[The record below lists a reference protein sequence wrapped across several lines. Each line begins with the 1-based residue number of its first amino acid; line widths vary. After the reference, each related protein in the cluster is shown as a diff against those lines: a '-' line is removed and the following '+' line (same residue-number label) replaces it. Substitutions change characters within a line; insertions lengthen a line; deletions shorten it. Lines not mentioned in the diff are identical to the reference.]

1 MSITRTAVRVAAARA
16 VTNRTLAGSR
26 VSDSAIDPIDITITE
41 TRLPLITVLT
51 DDDEI
56 DGIGRETWQGRRSLD
71 LIFEIAVATEVKDG
85 AFTIPETD
93 FGLEW
98 ALDIIEHQIE
108 RALFDEGTAWSSIF
122 MALVPRIHSKASRRG
137 ASAEKG
143 VRFAARQIV
152 YKVDPIAAPLPGE
165 ALDPALPYGRLLAAM
180 EQDVELAE
188 YGSFLRGIIESP
200 MKPDWKRAA
209 EAIGITR
216 ANADAI
222 GIAPVD
228 PTETGDPALGET
240 GEVTQNP
247 TFSETVRGGSASLT
261 GSSAVSAEGVKE

>member
-1 MSITRTAVRVAAARA
+1 MSISRTAVRVAAARA

-26 VSDSAIDPIDITITE
+26 VSDSAIEPIDITITE

-51 DDDEI
+51 DDDQT
-56 DGIGRETWQGRRSLD
+56 DGIGRETWQGRRELD

-137 ASAEKG
+137 ASAERG

-152 YKVDPIAAPLPGE
+152 YKVDPIAAPLPGD
-165 ALDPALPYGRLLAAM
+165 AIDPALPYGRLLAAM
-180 EQDVELAE
+180 EQDADLAE
-188 YGSFLRGIIESP
+188 YGVFLRGIIESP
-200 MKPDWKRAA
+200 LKPEWKRQA
-209 EAIGITR
+209 EAIGLTR
-216 ANADAI
+216 VNAEAI

-228 PTETGDPALGET
+228 PSEQGEAPLLERAEIDGDISLTETI
-240 GEVTQNP
+240 
-247 TFSETVRGGSASLT
+247 RGRGASLA
-261 GSSAVSAEGVKE
+261 GSSDMDAEGVKE